1 MKVILGGVR
10 GTSSVAQPE
19 FMGFGGETTS
29 VLVEG
34 DAGGRI
40 IIDAGTGI
48 GRLGRRLEK
57 EKPLPA
63 VLMLITHYHL
73 DHIVGLPSFLL
84 LYRKGFT
91 VHVAS
96 PRREGRKAEEVLPQV
111 MAQPYWPV
119 QMDDVL
125 ADIHFVDWKDAASPK
140 PFSFN
145 GLEVSW
151 CPVHHPGGCT
161 AYRIDEPATGRSFVF
176 ATDVEW
182 PLATPEEKDAFR
194 RLCREPGSPDLLIM
208 DGQFGRANYER
219 FKGWGHSTWEDVV
232 EVAREVGARRLL
244 VGHHSPD
251 RDDESLRKMEQVV
264 TAAMPGAS
272 LARGGMEVVL

>member
-19 FMGFGGETTS
+19 VMGYGGETTS

-34 DAGGRI
+34 NEGGRI

-57 EKPLPA
+57 EKPLPT

-96 PRREGRKAEEVLPQV
+96 PRREGRRAEEVLPQV
-111 MAQPYWPV
+111 MA
-119 QMDDVL
+119 
-125 ADIHFVDWKDAASPK
+125 
-140 PFSFN
+140 
-145 GLEVSW
+145 
-151 CPVHHPGGCT
+151 
-161 AYRIDEPATGRSFVF
+161 RIQNAPQTLDSRG
-176 ATDVEW
+176 
-182 PLATPEEKDAFR
+182 
-194 RLCREPGSPDLLIM
+194 
-208 DGQFGRANYER
+208 
-219 FKGWGHSTWEDVV
+219 
-232 EVAREVGARRLL
+232 
-244 VGHHSPD
+244 
-251 RDDESLRKMEQVV
+251 
-264 TAAMPGAS
+264 
-272 LARGGMEVVL
+272 RGGGSTAPFPPAA